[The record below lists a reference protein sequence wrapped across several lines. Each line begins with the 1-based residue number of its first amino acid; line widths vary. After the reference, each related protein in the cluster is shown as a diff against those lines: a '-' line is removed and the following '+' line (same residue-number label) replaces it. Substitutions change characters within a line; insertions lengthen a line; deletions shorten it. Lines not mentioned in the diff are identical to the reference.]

1 MFVFCKVYANHHT
14 QISNSLIHNIHFI
27 DRLLFQNSEMKV
39 VWVMAWMVAWM
50 MAQQTQTQMMKVR
63 NTIITS

>member
-27 DRLLFQNSEMKV
+27 DRLLFQNSEMKRV
-39 VWVMAWMVAWM
+39 DLWM